1 MKRLTTAAVACMA
14 GLLLFAFTSAA
25 RAEDKEMTITGEG
38 KCAKCSLKESDKC
51 QTVIVQG
58 KGEKAKKYF
67 VVQNDIAKEF
77 HSNICHES
85 KMVKAIGT
93 VKKDA
98 DGKLEFTATKIE
110 VVKKGEGKEGKEK
123 E

>member
-1 MKRLTTAAVACMA
+1 MA
-14 GLLLFAFTSAA
+14 GLVLLAFTSAA

-51 QTVIVQG
+51 QNVIVVG
-58 KGEKAKKYF
+58 KGDKQKKYF

-77 HSNICHES
+77 HSNICKES
-85 KMVKAIGT
+85 KMVKATGI

-98 DGKLEFTATKIE
+98 DGRLEFTATKME
-110 VVKKGEGKEGKEK
+110 VAKEGKAKGKDKENEK